1 MSAIEKDNAGAQAAD
16 VSHEEIAKPNYGQGG
31 GDEALKALDGDDEV
45 YSEEEYAAVRRKIDW
60 RITPVLFLINMIQLV
75 DKNVSEHTCPSRE
88 CCSDR
93 WPPDSWFRGH
103 VRPYTASQSQGHRLL
118 DADNAVLPWISGK
131 LSLQALPVPRQ
142 LLIFE
147 QVAEYPSTW
156 LMQKCPTGKYL
167 MANFIIWGR
176 YSPALLA

>member
-75 DKNVSEHTCPSRE
+75 DKNVSEQPRPSRE
-88 CCSDR
+88 CCSD
-93 WPPDSWFRGH
+93 WSSPDSWFRSH
-103 VRPYTASQSQGHRLL
+103 VWPYTASQSSRNRLL
-118 DADNAVLPWISGK
+118 DADHAVLPRVSGMF
-131 LSLQALPVPRQ
+131 LTYSVLRQ
-142 LLIFE
+142 QLTID

-176 YSPALLA
+176 HSPALLA